1 MARASHRV
9 HLTSSHLSEDK
20 FVNMGLEGVTTD
32 HRGRLRS
39 VTDSD
44 DPDTARSS
52 GTIAVFERT
61 ATEAI
66 ERLDDLPLSEESVDL
81 RREAV
86 ALQAL
91 FRSWSVRAPDP
102 EERTR
107 AISRVMD
114 LHRAVEEYAAR
125 RID

>member
-1 MARASHRV
+1 M
-9 HLTSSHLSEDK
+9 TDDSE
-20 FVNMGLEGVTTD
+20 
-32 HRGRLRS
+32 R
-39 VTDSD
+39 
-44 DPDTARSS
+44 PTARSS

-91 FRSWSVRAPDP
+91 FRSWSVRAPDS
-102 EERTR
+102 EARAL
-107 AISRVMD
+107 AISRVMA
-114 LHRAVEEYAAR
+114 LHRDVEEYAAR
-125 RID
+125 RS